1 MKKFFILL
9 LLSPL
14 LVSEEIEYPIELT
27 CEVASNII
35 QINLSDIDNE
45 SWLLNIS
52 PASHLPIPAI
62 PGEKKIKIKKFRI
75 SENEITAKQRINVKF
90 GVMQFSINRYS
101 GGIVF
106 YDALGSQGKCT
117 KGFKEYNEKQI

>member
-1 MKKFFILL
+1 MKKLLALL
-9 LLSPL
+9 LLTPL
-14 LVSEEIEYPIELT
+14 VVSEEVEYPIELT

-52 PASHLPIPAI
+52 ASSALPIP
-62 PGEKKIKIKKFRI
+62 GQKDKKLKIKKFRI
-75 SENEITAKQRINVKF
+75 TENEITVKQRINAKF
-90 GVMQFSINRYS
+90 GTMQFSINRYS
-101 GGIVF
+101 GGIAF
-106 YDALGSQGKCT
+106 YDAVGSQGKCT

>member
-1 MKKFFILL
+1 MKKLLALL

-14 LVSEEIEYPIELT
+14 VVSEEVEYPIELT

-52 PASHLPIPAI
+52 ASSNHPV
-62 PGEKKIKIKKFRI
+62 PGEKNKKLKIKKFI
-75 SENEITAKQRINVKF
+75 ITENEITVKQRINVKF
-90 GVMQFSINRYS
+90 GIMQFSINRYS
-101 GGIVF
+101 GRITFV
-106 YDALGSQGKCT
+106 DAVGSQGKCT